1 MLQMDHFCSI
11 TSGMKHHLE
20 RINKLQSYD
29 SQWNWQWH
37 EFPLAIQKIDKL
49 EKSNTGTAINVLLN
63 SKKGIYTALGSEFNR
78 TGGKQVNLSM
88 IMDGEKDSTQQ

>member
-11 TSGMKHHLE
+11 TSGMK
-20 RINKLQSYD
+20 
-29 SQWNWQWH
+29 
-37 EFPLAIQKIDKL
+37 L
-49 EKSNTGTAINVLLN
+49 EKSNTGIAINVLLN

>member
-1 MLQMDHFCSI
+1 MREL
-11 TSGMKHHLE
+11 TSYKATTVNETG
-20 RINKLQSYD
+20 ND
-29 SQWNWQWH
+29 TGNT
-37 EFPLAIQKIDKL
+37 KIDKL
-49 EKSNTGTAINVLLN
+49 EKSNTGIAINVLLN